1 MNHEGAEEEPQV
13 HGAESGNGK
22 PFFFLPEPSFL
33 ASSSEQARVE
43 DASISNQVFQL
54 HSVSTFKSAVLDG
67 ILRCV
72 HLPGFL
78 CERRKMFSERDT
90 FQITWSIYLQNN
102 DVHLFPNYW
111 FVMGKEKEVKVFSL
125 VLIHTVLDP

>member
-1 MNHEGAEEEPQV
+1 MNHEGTEEEPQV

-22 PFFFLPEPSFL
+22 PFFFFLPEPSFL

-78 CERRKMFSERDT
+78 
-90 FQITWSIYLQNN
+90 
-102 DVHLFPNYW
+102 
-111 FVMGKEKEVKVFSL
+111 
-125 VLIHTVLDP
+125 

>member
-1 MNHEGAEEEPQV
+1 MRVQRKNPRSMVQRVEM
-13 HGAESGNGK
+13 GNLF
-22 PFFFLPEPSFL
+22 FFFLPEPSFL

-78 CERRKMFSERDT
+78 
-90 FQITWSIYLQNN
+90 
-102 DVHLFPNYW
+102 
-111 FVMGKEKEVKVFSL
+111 
-125 VLIHTVLDP
+125 

>member
-1 MNHEGAEEEPQV
+1 MNHEGAEEEPQG

-22 PFFFLPEPSFL
+22 PFFFFFLPEPSFL

-72 HLPGFL
+72 HLPGL
-78 CERRKMFSERDT
+78 
-90 FQITWSIYLQNN
+90 L
-102 DVHLFPNYW
+102 
-111 FVMGKEKEVKVFSL
+111 
-125 VLIHTVLDP
+125 

>member
-13 HGAESGNGK
+13 HGAEWK
-22 PFFFLPEPSFL
+22 WETFFFFFLSEPSFL

-78 CERRKMFSERDT
+78 
-90 FQITWSIYLQNN
+90 
-102 DVHLFPNYW
+102 
-111 FVMGKEKEVKVFSL
+111 
-125 VLIHTVLDP
+125 

>member
-1 MNHEGAEEEPQV
+1 MNHEDAEEEPQV

-22 PFFFLPEPSFL
+22 PFFFFFARTLLL

-54 HSVSTFKSAVLDG
+54 HSVCTLKSAVLDG
-67 ILRCV
+67 MLRCV

-78 CERRKMFSERDT
+78 
-90 FQITWSIYLQNN
+90 
-102 DVHLFPNYW
+102 
-111 FVMGKEKEVKVFSL
+111 
-125 VLIHTVLDP
+125 